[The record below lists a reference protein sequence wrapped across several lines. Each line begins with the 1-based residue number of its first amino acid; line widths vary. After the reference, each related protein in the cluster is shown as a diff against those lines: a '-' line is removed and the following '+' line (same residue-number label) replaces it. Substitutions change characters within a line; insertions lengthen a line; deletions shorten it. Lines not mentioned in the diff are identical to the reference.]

1 MDELITT
8 VQDLIAIESV
18 AEPDCQIPGCPHGK
32 GVNQALHYVLQL
44 CSRFGFRTKN
54 CNEQIG
60 WAEIGSGSP
69 MTGILVHLDTVPLGD
84 GWTAGQGEI
93 RDGKLYG
100 RGAIDNKGP
109 AAACIYAMK
118 KLLDSGKP
126 IHGRIR
132 LIFGQLEETGNWTD
146 IDYYRQTEE
155 LPDRGFTPD
164 ADFPLIFAEKG
175 ICVLE
180 FSAPAGSSLL
190 TLDGGTACN
199 VVPASCSCQLQMA
212 DGSRQT
218 IQTQGK
224 SAHGSTPEKGINAI
238 SRMMEQLYELH
249 CAGDADVPFSR
260 FYQQCIG
267 AHIHGEGFGCG
278 WEDPVSGKLTMNCGT
293 IHLDDGLLKMAV
305 DIRYPV
311 TRDFDALFHQIRT
324 LAADHG
330 VETTCSM
337 HMKPVHAQV
346 NEPFIQTLLQAY
358 RDVTGDH
365 SEPIAIGGGTYA
377 RSLDHIVAFGALLP
391 GRPLTEHQAD
401 EHIRIDDLLSAE
413 QIYFHALSALHG
425 AQA

>member
-1 MDELITT
+1 MDELIKSIQEL
-8 VQDLIAIESV
+8 VSIESV
-18 AEPDCQIPGCPHGK
+18 AKPDCQIPGYPHGK

-44 CSRFGFRTKN
+44 CDRFGFRTKN

-93 RDGKLYG
+93 RDGKIYG
-100 RGAIDNKGP
+100 RGVIDNKGP
-109 AAACIYAMK
+109 AVACIYAMK
-118 KLLDSGKP
+118 ELLDSGAP

-146 IDYYRQTEE
+146 IEYYKQTEE

-180 FSAPAGSSLL
+180 FHASAGSSLL
-190 TLDGGTACN
+190 SLHGGTACN
-199 VVPASCSCQLQMA
+199 VVPAFCSCQVQTS
-212 DGSRQT
+212 DGNQQT

-224 SAHGSTPEKGINAI
+224 AAHGSMPEKGINAI
-238 SRMMEQLYELH
+238 SLLIKQLHKLH
-249 CAGDADVPFSR
+249 CSGIIDIPFSQ

-267 AHIHGEGFGCG
+267 TGIHGEGLGCS
-278 WEDPVSGKLTMNCGT
+278 WEDAVSGKLTMNCGT
-293 IHLDDGLLKMAV
+293 INLEDGVIKMAV

-311 TRDFDALFHQIRT
+311 TCNFDSLFTQIQT
-324 LAADHG
+324 AAAVYG
-330 VETTCSM
+330 VETSCSM
-337 HMKPVHAQV
+337 HMKPVHTAV
-346 NEPFIQTLLQAY
+346 DDPFIQTLLHAY
-358 RDVTGDH
+358 QTVTGDH
-365 SEPIAIGGGTYA
+365 SDPIAIGGGTYA
-377 RSLDHIVAFGALLP
+377 RSMDHIVAFGALLP

-401 EHIRIDDLLSAE
+401 EHILIDDLMTAKK
-413 QIYFHALSALHG
+413 IYFHALSSLHT
-425 AQA
+425 A